1 MQVKNNIEQ
10 QIPKVSLVGAGPGDP
25 ELISVKGLN
34 ALKKAQVI
42 LYDALVHPDLLL
54 FASEGTELIFVGKR
68 AGAHRYS
75 QTEINQLIVSHA
87 LRGKYVVRLKGGD
100 PYIFGRGHEELAYAK
115 TFGLETELIP
125 GISSVNSVPALQ
137 GIPLTKRGI
146 NESFWV
152 ITGTTSK
159 GEVSKDLYQAVRT
172 DATLVILMG
181 LRKLREIQQVFIHA
195 GKRNIPVAVIQSG
208 SLPEEKIALGSMED
222 IDEAVRREQ
231 IGGPALIVVGEVV
244 GLHPQ
249 LAHQLV
255 AEYGKKEWRVW
266 S

>member
-1 MQVKNNIEQ
+1 MQSTKHISSPV
-10 QIPKVSLVGAGPGDP
+10 PKVSLIGAGPGDP
-25 ELISVKGLN
+25 DLISVKGLK
-34 ALKKAQVI
+34 ALQKAKVI

-54 FASEGTELIFVGKR
+54 YAAKGTELVFVGKR

-75 QTEINQLIVSHA
+75 QTEINQLIVKHA
-87 LRGKYVVRLKGGD
+87 LQSGHVVRLKGGD
-100 PYIFGRGHEELAYAK
+100 PYIFGRGHEELLYAQA
-115 TFGLETELIP
+115 FDIETELIP

-181 LRKLREIQQVFIHA
+181 LRKLREIQQIFIHA
-195 GKRNIPVAVIQSG
+195 GKKNVPVAVIQSG
-208 SLPEEKIALGSMED
+208 SLPEEKIALGSMDD
-222 IDEAVRREQ
+222 IDVAVRREQ

-249 LAHQLV
+249 LARQLV
-255 AEYGKKEWRVW
+255 SEYGKQEWRVYA
-266 S
+266 